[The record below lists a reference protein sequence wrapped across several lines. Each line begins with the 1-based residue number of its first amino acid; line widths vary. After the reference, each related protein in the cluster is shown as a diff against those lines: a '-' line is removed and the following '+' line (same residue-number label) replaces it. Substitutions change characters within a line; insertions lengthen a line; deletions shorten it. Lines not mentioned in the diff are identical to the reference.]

1 MPILASD
8 EFVMVRFLN
17 STTIHNGGK

>member
-17 STTIHNGGK
+17 STKIHNGGK